1 MGYVDVQNMVDLTL
15 MFPAWGTFHM
25 GQLFEYYG
33 GIKKMF
39 LLKREM
45 ILIRYQNLRDVEH
58 NPKKRYWDI
67 LTWSRINL
75 HNWTEQWQY

>member
-1 MGYVDVQNMVDLTL
+1 
-15 MFPAWGTFHM
+15 M

-58 NPKKRYWDI
+58 NPKKRY
-67 LTWSRINL
+67 
-75 HNWTEQWQY
+75 